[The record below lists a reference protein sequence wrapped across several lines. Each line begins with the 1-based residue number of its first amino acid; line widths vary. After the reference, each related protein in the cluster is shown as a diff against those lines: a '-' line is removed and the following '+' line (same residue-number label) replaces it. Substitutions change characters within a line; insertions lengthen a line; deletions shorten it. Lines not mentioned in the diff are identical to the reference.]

1 MKTDALR
8 GIAYPEVTDPILSG
22 FETMVRT
29 TGSIRAVDSVAAAR
43 TILTAAEAAGLA
55 PTPQHPAYFDIGGVI
70 WRCAGKD
77 GNVWPLAPVNE
88 VEGAEAEAPSQGS
101 WSFASAGAVYVVMSI
116 DLGVRSYD
124 RRLQIQ
130 ADLYGS
136 VSGAVDLGIHCQ
148 GRAKYAR
155 FSAGNSSQ
163 SVAMQKLIPAG
174 TSPLAQMVVMGASA
188 GASISVADWDTRWSG
203 ISILAFPV
211 AM

>member
-55 PTPQHPAYFDIGGVI
+55 PTPQHPAYFDIGGMI

-101 WSFASAGAVYVVMSI
+101 WSFASAGAVSVVMSI
-116 DLGVRSYD
+116 DLGTRPYD

-155 FSAGNSSQ
+155 FSAGGSSQ

-174 TSPLAQMVVMGASA
+174 TSPLAQMVVTGASA

-203 ISILAFPV
+203 ISVLAFPV